1 MVAWALPI
9 STLLSTLF
17 LLLLLLLAFY
27 YYYATCIVF
36 FSSLPFLSVIGLD
49 CDYYAGAGIIRQVGE
64 GVLEHERLLLFFLFP
79 TYFFHHCYSLLVG
92 KKKIVYDRISCHGLL
107 GSWSAPMGV
116 GR

>member
-1 MVAWALPI
+1 MVAWSLPI

-17 LLLLLLLAFY
+17 LLLLLLLASFY

-36 FSSLPFLSVIGLD
+36 FPSLPFLSVIGLD

-79 TYFFHHCYSLLVG
+79 TYFFITVTLYWWG
-92 KKKIVYDRISCHGLL
+92 KKNHV
-107 GSWSAPMGV
+107 
-116 GR
+116 